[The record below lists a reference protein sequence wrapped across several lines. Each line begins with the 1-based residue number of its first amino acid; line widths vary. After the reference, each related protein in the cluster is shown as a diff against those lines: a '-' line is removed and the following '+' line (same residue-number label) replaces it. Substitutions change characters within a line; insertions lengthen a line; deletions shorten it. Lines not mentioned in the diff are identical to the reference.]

1 MLEFDINIRYN
12 IQEINKNLYDFKN
25 EKDFNLEFDF
35 SKGIKLGKGTFG
47 IVNKC

>member
-12 IQEINKNLYDFKN
+12 IEEINKNSYDYKN

-35 SKGIKLGKGTFG
+35 SKGIKLCKG
-47 IVNKC
+47 